1 MSAAIVPTATVSTSE
16 DYKATLERIHQF
28 GATHIHVDISDGVFA
43 PVELLG
49 ADKIWWPQGW
59 TVDVHAMVSQ
69 PSLYYQQLIALKP
82 SLITFHAEVN
92 EDLLPIM
99 QQIKQVGIKAGIA
112 LLKPTVPSD
121 VAPLIEASDHVMIFS
136 GELGKY
142 GGTASMMQL
151 EKVRLIKNINASVEI
166 GWDGGVSIEN
176 AFSLSQGG
184 VDTLNTGG
192 AIHNA
197 TDPKVAYEALVN
209 EVNKQGVL

>member
-1 MSAAIVPTATVSTSE
+1 MPATIVPTATVSTPE
-16 DYKATLERIHQF
+16 EYKATLERIHF
-28 GATHIHVDISDGVFA
+28 FATHIHVDISDGIFA

-49 ADKIWWPQGW
+49 PDKIWWPQGW
-59 TVDVHAMVSQ
+59 VVDIHAMVSQ

-82 SLITFHAEVN
+82 SLITFHAEVS

-99 QQIKQVGIKAGIA
+99 QQIKQVGIRAGIA
-112 LLKPTVPSD
+112 LLRPTVPSD
-121 VAPLIEASDHVMIFS
+121 VAPLIEAADHVMIFS

-151 EKVRLIKNINASVEI
+151 EKVRLVKNINNTVEI

-176 AFSLSQGG
+176 AFTLSQGG
-184 VDTLNTGG
+184 VDMLNTGG
-192 AIHNA
+192 AVHKA
-197 TDPKVAYEALVN
+197 ADPKAAYEALVT